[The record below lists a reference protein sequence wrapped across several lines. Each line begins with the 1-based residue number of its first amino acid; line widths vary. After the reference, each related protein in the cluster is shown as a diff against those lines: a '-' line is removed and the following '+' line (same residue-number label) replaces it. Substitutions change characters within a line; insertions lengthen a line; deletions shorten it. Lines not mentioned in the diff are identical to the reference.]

1 MLAFVSE
8 EQYKNTSGRGDYGI
22 HQWEGTCISAI
33 KTDVC
38 WLGGE
43 KNWYIKLTLEEYL
56 YMAATSY

>member
-56 YMAATSY
+56 